1 MRALLARCAIWAL
14 LIAYA
19 AFSVTPLLWLA
30 LAPSKTSGELATL
43 PPLAFGSLENY
54 ANAWSQ
60 IVAYQDG
67 RFLQWAGNS
76 AWYTP
81 LIVLL
86 ASGSAMLAG
95 YALAHSTMP
104 LKRFFLVA
112 TFVGVLVPPTA
123 IVLPVFV
130 EISALNLVNTPWA
143 LILTGSLFPFGTLLS
158 FLYFSSALPRELV
171 EAATIDGSG
180 VWSTFGRI
188 ALPLSS
194 GLVGILFFF
203 SFTGT
208 WLNFYLPYVLA
219 WQGDVLPLH
228 VGIGLMARGGALSQP
243 ALALAG
249 LITALPVLVVFFA
262 SARMLSRG
270 VFAGALKN

>member
-1 MRALLARCAIWAL
+1 MRALLARSAIWAL

-19 AFSVTPLLWLA
+19 TLSITPLLWLA
-30 LAPSKTSGELATL
+30 LAPSKTTRELATL
-43 PPLAFGSLENY
+43 HPLAFGTFENY
-54 ANAWSQ
+54 SVAWNQ
-60 IVAYQDG
+60 ILAYQDG

-81 LIVLL
+81 LIVFL
-86 ASGSAMLAG
+86 ASSSAMLAG
-95 YALAHSTMP
+95 FALAHSAMP

-112 TFVGVLVPPTA
+112 TFMGVLVPPTA

-130 EISALNLVNTPWA
+130 EISALGLVNTPWA

-171 EAATIDGSG
+171 EAATIDGAG
-180 VWSTFGRI
+180 LWSIFGRI
-188 ALPLSS
+188 ALPLAS

-249 LITALPVLVVFFA
+249 LITALPVLIVFFA

-270 VFAGALKN
+270 VFAGALKT